1 MQELPELVDGG
12 ERRELDTLE
21 EVEEIDL
28 ADLMSETIG
37 EDPNLR
43 TEL

>member
-1 MQELPELVDGG
+1 MDGG
-12 ERRELDTLE
+12 ERRESDIME

-37 EDPNLR
+37 GDPNLR